1 MNLTSAESYRL
12 HAAARRGLLENDL
25 ILERFFRRYEAVL
38 DQEQAIALG
47 QLLALDDNDLLD
59 LLLGRS
65 NTMAALDG
73 EVSSPVLQKL
83 LLMLREK

>member
-1 MNLTSAESYRL
+1 MF
-12 HAAARRGLLENDL
+12 L
-25 ILERFFRRYEAVL
+25 ILNHQLLFAKTIAEAVL

-65 NTMAALDG
+65 NAVAALDG